1 MVHSY
6 DWVDEFGISPYRPPE
21 LCKGGKMIG
30 QQIWFEPLQA
40 EANLHLTIYLGLPAI
55 ILLAIGTL
63 LYQISKEKYT
73 FAHGICAGLS
83 LLLTTIN
90 IVVILPD
97 ARIGILLNNPALDIF
112 HFIHIIVGTVGYLF
126 GVLAFLTGISGIRV
140 KWPGLTALACWTLV
154 FVMGYV
160 QFLM

>member
-1 MVHSY
+1 VVHSY
-6 DWVDEFGISPYRPPE
+6 DWVDEFGTNPYRPPKI
-21 LCKGGKMIG
+21 CKGDKMVG

-40 EANLHLTIYLGLPAI
+40 GTSFHLTIFLGLPAI
-55 ILLAIGTL
+55 ILLGIGTL

-73 FAHGICAGLS
+73 FAHGVCAGLS

-90 IVVILPD
+90 IVLILPD
-97 ARIGILLNNPALDIF
+97 ARIGLMLNNPALDLF
-112 HFIHIIVGTVGYLF
+112 HFVHIILGTVGYLF

-140 KWPGLTALACWTLV
+140 KWPGLTALTCWTIV
-154 FVMGYV
+154 FVMGYI